1 MTPLRA
7 ARDRPETSAIGA
19 ARISGHGVATTTTA
33 SARTGSPLS
42 AHARPATTS
51 VIGQEDAG
59 VAVGHPHERG
69 ALGLCLLDEPH
80 ERGVRALGRGA
91 VGAHVERAAGVD
103 AAAHHGHPGAQR
115 HRQRLAAE
123 RAGVD
128 DGLVADHRA
137 VDGHD
142 LSGAHEDRVPGAD
155 AVDRHLFDP
164 AVDPQL
170 GDARC
175 ALDQQRQLAARAAGC
190 RGLERRAAGE
200 HQADDRA
207 GEFLAE
213 RQRPDHRDERDRV
226 DAEVMIDDD
235 GAADLEREL
244 GGKQR
249 HRGPPHLV
257 PGVSC
262 AERVQQESG
271 GDRDDG
277 DHSEDLRAGLGELVQ
292 RRADARTLIGM
303 SPGTSPVEHD
313 ARLSCRHPCPAAVRS
328 PWKSLDRWAVHAPG
342 APLAAAWRRT
352 G

>member
-1 MTPLRA
+1 M
-7 ARDRPETSAIGA
+7 
-19 ARISGHGVATTTTA
+19 
-33 SARTGSPLS
+33 
-42 AHARPATTS
+42 
-51 VIGQEDAG
+51 
-59 VAVGHPHERG
+59 
-69 ALGLCLLDEPH
+69 
-80 ERGVRALGRGA
+80 
-91 VGAHVERAAGVD
+91 
-103 AAAHHGHPGAQR
+103 
-115 HRQRLAAE
+115 
-123 RAGVD
+123 
-128 DGLVADHRA
+128 
-137 VDGHD
+137 
-142 LSGAHEDRVPGAD
+142 
-155 AVDRHLFDP
+155 
-164 AVDPQL
+164 

-175 ALDQQRQLAARAAGC
+175 ALDQKRQLAARAAGC

-292 RRADARTLIGM
+292 RRADARTLIGCRRGHHR
-303 SPGTSPVEHD
+303 SSVTRACRVAIR
-313 ARLSCRHPCPAAVRS
+313 ARPRWS
-328 PWKSLDRWAVHAPG
+328 PWKSLDVARFTGLALRSPWHGGGRVDV
-342 APLAAAWRRT
+342 PLAAVAGVPRP
-352 G
+352 GACGS